1 MAINHKGTKVPI
13 INNTIFTTDTEPAAA
28 NQNDVWYDTS
38 FTPRAIKIY
47 NGITWVSME
56 HRGTAGSLFYAD
68 ENGDPSENNTRL
80 FWDKD
85 KNRLGVGTNSPTH
98 VLEVEGA
105 TATEA
110 LVNSDGT
117 TGRPSYRFKDDD
129 DTGMYSPAA
138 DELAFSVGGYEALLI
153 DEPTV
158 GVTKVI
164 VNQTLELEG
173 PVLDEANS
181 PGTVGQVLS
190 ATAAGTSWIDNT
202 PIQTTTT
209 ITNTIS
215 GSKIADYKNEVNDVV
230 PINET
235 VTSLTQNVS
244 SSTGEITY
252 TDERGGV
259 TGKARVVSAD
269 FNNTLAVG
277 SDGGS
282 YLGSTV
288 FTDYFI
294 ISPPGGTGGNRSQMI
309 TINDPKFKPSQITFV
324 ANANVEEELVNGSGS
339 ILGSDLD
346 NSFGTTN
353 GFARNIDGTIFKQQF
368 SYIGASGGVSLTN
381 ATSRYAAPG
390 YCLGIRYSSQGGN
403 DLGRITAKVVSF
415 NDLGFTLEVTYS
427 QGENILLV
435 DRNQVFSES
444 LLVLYTAYR

>member
-1 MAINHKGTKVPI
+1 MLIKRNSVFLLLIVSLCLLPKGFSQKLVAINHKGTKVPI
-13 INNTIFTTDTEPAAA
+13 INNTIFTTDIEPTAA

-68 ENGDPSENNTRL
+68 ENGDPAENNARL
-80 FWDKD
+80 FWDED

-138 DELAFSVGGYEALLI
+138 DELAFSVGGYQALLI

-190 ATAAGTSWIDNT
+190 ATAAGTSWIDHASLSVSPLAGNQ
-202 PIQTTTT
+202 ITTA
-209 ITNTIS
+209 
-215 GSKIADYKNEVNDVV
+215 ADGGVYLG
-230 PINET
+230 PT
-235 VTSLTQNVS
+235 
-244 SSTGEITY
+244 TY
-252 TDERGGV
+252 TG
-259 TGKARVVSAD
+259 
-269 FNNTLAVG
+269 
-277 SDGGS
+277 
-282 YLGSTV
+282 
-288 FTDYFI
+288 YFI
-294 ISPPGGTGGNRSQMI
+294 ISPPTTTGSEVSFTLPVEDLPFI
-309 TINDPKFKPSQITFV
+309 PSQITCT
-324 ANANVEEELVNGSGS
+324 ARANVESES
-339 ILGSDLD
+339 INAAGAILENDINSSFGTSYGFARKNSD
-346 NSFGTTN
+346 NSFQ
-353 GFARNIDGTIFKQQF
+353 QQF
-368 SYIGASGGVSLTN
+368 GYSGGAGSSTQSSVI
-381 ATSRYAAPG
+381 SRYALPG
-390 YCLGIRYSSQGGN
+390 HCLGIRYSNSNGQR
-403 DLGRITAKVVSF
+403 LGTINAKVVDF
-415 NDLGFTLEVTYS
+415 DDLGFTIEVNYF
-427 QGENILLV
+427 QGEDIMSV